1 MLGRFTVRPSAEGDG
16 TFGVWDG
23 AVNGWSVSNLDAA
36 AAEQMKTD
44 LDLQFNAHGPRPAD
58 EIRSVDPAQ
67 PVEHLVAWEP
77 GNLDAWIRDGGHW
90 LGRVRDRDGHVAWIP
105 QSDLRPAGQETP

>member
-1 MLGRFTVRPSAEGDG
+1 
-16 TFGVWDG
+16 
-23 AVNGWSVSNLDAA
+23 
-36 AAEQMKTD
+36 MKTD

-77 GNLDAWIRDGGHW
+77 GELDAWIRDGGQW
-90 LGRVRDRDGHVAWIP
+90 LG
-105 QSDLRPAGQETP
+105 QSATVMATSPGSRSPTYARRPGDTVMSRSVT